1 MNIIDATKSFY
12 SNYANFGG
20 SATRSE
26 FWWAALGVS
35 ILGIAIQIIN
45 AYLFEI
51 TYETMDAILFIVSL
65 IPALAIGWR
74 RNHDVGVSGWWSLL
88 PFVNLYFFVQPS
100 KCNCGK

>member
-1 MNIIDATKSFY
+1 MNIIDATKAFFV
-12 SNYANFGG
+12 NYANFSG

-26 FWWAALGVS
+26 LWWAWLAIIIIS
-35 ILGIAIQIIN
+35 IPIELISSAAGWVFFFVTIIP
-45 AYLFEI
+45 F
-51 TYETMDAILFIVSL
+51 FS
-65 IPALAIGWR
+65 IGWR